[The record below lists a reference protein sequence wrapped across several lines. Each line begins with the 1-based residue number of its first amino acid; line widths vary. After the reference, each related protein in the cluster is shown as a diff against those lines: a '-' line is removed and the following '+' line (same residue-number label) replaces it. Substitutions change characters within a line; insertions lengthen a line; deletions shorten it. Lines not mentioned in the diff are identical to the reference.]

1 MDDRRT
7 FLALVA
13 ALFPASLITL
23 SAQAQSAAPAAA
35 APRELARHSL
45 TGPLADFDALL
56 IELRPPVGEGRE
68 HRHNGPVLGYVL
80 EGKVRFGVNHEPA
93 RIVSVG
99 ETFFEE
105 TGALHS
111 TFGSVEGA
119 PARLI
124 VFMVVPKGTSGGAT
138 ALVPASSAQ
147 AQSAA
152 PAGSAPPSELARHTL
167 TGPLAAFDVL
177 LLELHPAVG
186 DGREHRHSGPVLG
199 YVLEG
204 KLRFAVN
211 HEPARIVGVGE
222 TFFEETGALHST
234 HGSVEGSPARVIVFM
249 VVPKGSN
256 GAAPRA

>member
-7 FLALVA
+7 FLAL
-13 ALFPASLITL
+13 ALALVPASLITR

-68 HRHNGPVLGYVL
+68 HRHNRPVLGYVL

-93 RIVSVG
+93 RIVGVG

-124 VFMVVPKGTSGGAT
+124 VFMVVPKKTNGAT
-138 ALVPASSAQ
+138 ALIPASSAQ
-147 AQSAA
+147 AQPTALRE
-152 PAGSAPPSELARHTL
+152 GELARHTL
-167 TGPLAAFDVL
+167 TGPLADFEVL
-177 LLELHPAVG
+177 LLALNPRVG

-211 HEPARIVGVGE
+211 HEPVRIVGVGE

-234 HGSVEGSPARVIVFM
+234 HGSVEGSPARALVFM

-256 GAAPRA
+256 GAAPRP